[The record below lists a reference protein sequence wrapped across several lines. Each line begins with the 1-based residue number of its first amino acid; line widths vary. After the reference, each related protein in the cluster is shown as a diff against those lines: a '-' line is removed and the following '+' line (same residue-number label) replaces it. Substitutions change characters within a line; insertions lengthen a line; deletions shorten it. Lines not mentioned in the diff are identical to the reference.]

1 MTPFTAST
9 VAAKEM
15 PLQPL
20 GWEICGTG
28 HRRGEGLARG
38 ERWYRS
44 EHSGDRVGLE
54 GASRCASTDD
64 VSITEA

>member
-15 PLQPL
+15 
-20 GWEICGTG
+20 
-28 HRRGEGLARG
+28 RRQAFAASGRSAARATAVARVSP